1 MSPVWRGRSGPWPGS
16 SRPVSSSQ
24 RPLLAGDV
32 RVRTIRILAGSELA
46 RVHREDAVVVP
57 DGVDRFREEV
67 HLDVDDHSNDE
78 GADIDLVRGP
88 RPEHLELGAIHL
100 QRKCISSKRAEHN
113 RTHFHKRRINAPS

>member
-1 MSPVWRGRSGPWPGS
+1 MRIPLLGPMSPVWRGGLGPRPGS

-32 RVRTIRILAGSELA
+32 RVRTIRILAGGELA

-67 HLDVDDHSNDE
+67 HLVVDDHSNDE
-78 GADIDLVRGP
+78 GADVDVADPLLIPTV
-88 RPEHLELGAIHL
+88 I
-100 QRKCISSKRAEHN
+100 
-113 RTHFHKRRINAPS
+113 RIFDAV